1 MSTVAIGF
9 FDGVHLGHQKILQGA
24 DKAITFRNHPL
35 SVLNAAKAPPLI
47 MSFED
52 RVAAIKACGVKE
64 VVALDFD
71 EKLANLSPE
80 EFLRTYIGP
89 THWRGGEGATTPK
102 GVEDAECGRPRPHG
116 NLVVKCGAN
125 WRFGKSGEGSP
136 EWLRGRGVAVE
147 VVPAAEY
154 EGAPISSTRI
164 REALARGEIAAANAM
179 MGRRFAI
186 TGEVVKGKGEGAK
199 LGYPTVNI
207 RLSRTRLASSVGGSQ
222 ESQQLLTTHY
232 PLSTTNYQL
241 PTINCQLPCGVYVV
255 EVGGERA
262 IANYGF
268 APTFGERAWSEPT
281 LEIHF
286 LECSRV
292 ARNTMECSRGARG
305 TEGACAKNCTPSDS
319 RGCKK
324 LRVEFSSFLRPERK
338 FGSVEE
344 LKAQIAADIANLV

>member
-1 MSTVAIGF
+1 MSIVAVGF

-35 SVLNAAKAPPLI
+35 TVLNAAKAPPLI

-71 EKLANLSPE
+71 EKLASLSPN
-80 EFLRTYIGP
+80 EFLDIYL
-89 THWRGGEGATTPK
+89 HNSSLLTPNSSL
-102 GVEDAECGRPRPHG
+102 ALR
-116 NLVVKCGAN
+116 CGAN
-125 WRFGKSGEGSP
+125 WRFGKGGEGSP
-136 EWLRGRGVAVE
+136 EWLKSRGVAGE

-199 LGYPTVNI
+199 LGYPTLN
-207 RLSRTRLASSVGGSQ
+207 LQPSTFN
-222 ESQQLLTTHY
+222 LL
-232 PLSTTNYQL
+232 P
-241 PTINCQLPCGVYVV
+241 GVYAV

-292 ARNTMECSRGARG
+292 ARNTMECSRVARNTMECSRVARG

-319 RGCKK
+319 RGCEK

>member
-35 SVLNAAKAPPLI
+35 TVLNAAKAPPLI

-71 EKLANLSPE
+71 EKLASLSPN
-80 EFLRTYIGP
+80 EFLDIYL
-89 THWRGGEGATTPK
+89 HNSSLLTPNSSL
-102 GVEDAECGRPRPHG
+102 ALR
-116 NLVVKCGAN
+116 CGAN
-125 WRFGKSGEGSP
+125 WRFGKGGEGSP
-136 EWLRGRGVAVE
+136 EWLKSRGVAVE

-222 ESQQLLTTHY
+222 ESQ
-232 PLSTTNYQL
+232 L
-241 PTINCQLPCGVYVV
+241 PTINCQLPCGVYAV

-292 ARNTMECSRGARG
+292 ARNTMECSRVARG

-319 RGCKK
+319 RGCEK